1 MILSPPKF
9 LPPSH
14 VTWLGKDLNIS
25 LGRTQRLSMVTCL
38 VAIDIIKAKNK
49 EG

>member
-9 LPPSH
+9 LPPSP
-14 VTWLGKDLNIS
+14 VTWWGKDLNIN
-25 LGRTQRLSMVTCL
+25 LGRTQRLYMVTCL
-38 VAIDIIKAKNK
+38 VAINIIKAKNK